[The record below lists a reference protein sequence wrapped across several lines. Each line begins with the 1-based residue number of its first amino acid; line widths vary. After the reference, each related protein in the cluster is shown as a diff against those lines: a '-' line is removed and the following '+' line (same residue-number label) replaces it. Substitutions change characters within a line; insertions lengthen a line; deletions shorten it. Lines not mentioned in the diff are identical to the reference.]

1 MSDPLLRF
9 EDGKISIGGK
19 DLFASS
25 ANLSLAPT
33 LEAGRVYG
41 DYDPAIAGAR
51 TQFVNFLPIN
61 NLKGQLDVSF
71 YISAEQF
78 AVDGNP
84 NNIER
89 IFDIAGGMSEA
100 PINNNIVGRYGFD
113 NMYLKSFSFDM
124 KPFGIIQANASYDI
138 YGSVTKVIDRRFEKS
153 EIDFAHGLKSFGNVV
168 ASAGNQDQFEI
179 ASLKYT
185 IIVGRKTHNH
195 IRANEDTSIN
205 TTPHGAIPVRVSIEN
220 IEKEMVL
227 GASEFVDNLNS
238 YGDQQYVSS
247 PESLNDTK
255 IEAFL
260 LSLQGQRIAR
270 FSVSGKI
277 HSESMSIQEGQYAK
291 GSITVR
297 EIVK

>member
-9 EDGKISIGGK
+9 EDGKISVGGK
-19 DLFASS
+19 DILASS

-33 LEAGRVYG
+33 LEAERVYG
-41 DYDPAIAGAR
+41 DYDPAIVGAR
-51 TQFVNFLPIN
+51 TQFVNFVPTQ
-61 NLKGQLDVSF
+61 NLKGQLDISF

-89 IFDIAGGMSEA
+89 MFDIADGMSEA
-100 PINNNIVGRYGFD
+100 PINNNVVGRYSFD

-153 EIDFAHGLKSFGNVV
+153 EVDFAHSLKSFGNIV

-185 IIVGRKTHNH
+185 ILVGRKAHNH

-205 TTPHGAIPVRVSIEN
+205 TTPHGAVPVRVNIEN

-227 GASEFVDNLNS
+227 EANEFVDNLNA
-238 YGDQQYVSS
+238 YGDQQYVTS

-260 LSLQGQRIAR
+260 LSLQGQKIAR